1 MPSTPPSQSNK
12 YRFEAD
18 TPLDPPT
25 LSGVMESI
33 HDRIAAQEALV
44 VDYQAAID
52 NLNNLGLQVIAEN
65 LAPQIQAARDQL
77 DALELQA
84 IAVEDQI
91 AALIAA
97 GIFAA
102 GVTVTPIAGLNAT
115 NTTVQAALAEIMGN
129 ITGLAEGLIEI
140 ETDVAAAIAGISFTA
155 IRPVITVTAAH
166 TAIAGQRVQAD
177 STGGAFNVTLP
188 QDAAQGA
195 TVDVDPVGFGVS
207 IVPNPAGAA
216 TTIEGHSSITI
227 DQANVGITLT
237 LRGAVWKIERRSI
250 VNG

>member
-25 LSGVMESI
+25 LSGIMESI

-65 LAPQIQAARDQL
+65 LAPQIEAAREQL
-77 DALELQA
+77 DALQEQA
-84 IAVEDQI
+84 DGVEDQI
-91 AALIAA
+91 AALLASGLAA
-97 GIFAA
+97 T
-102 GVTVTPIAGLNAT
+102 GVSLTAIDGLTAT
-115 NTTVQAALAEIMGN
+115 NAQAAFAEIVDD
-129 ITGLAEGLIEI
+129 ITGLAEALGEI

-166 TAIAGQRVQAD
+166 TAVAGQRVQAD

-207 IVPNPAGAA
+207 VVPNPAGAA

-227 DQANVGITLT
+227 DQPNVGLTLT
-237 LRGAVWKIERRSI
+237 LRGTVWKIERRSI
-250 VNG
+250 VNA

>member
-25 LSGVMESI
+25 LSGIMESI
-33 HDRIAAQEALV
+33 HDRIEAQEALI

-65 LAPQIQAARDQL
+65 LAPQIQAAREQL
-77 DALELQA
+77 DALQEQA
-84 IAVEDQI
+84 DGVEDQI
-91 AALIAA
+91 AALLAS
-97 GIFAA
+97 G
-102 GVTVTPIAGLNAT
+102 IAGTGVSLTAISGLTAT
-115 NTTVQAALAEIMGN
+115 NAQAAFAEIMGD
-129 ITGLAEGLIEI
+129 IMGLGEALTQV
-140 ETDVAAAIAGISFTA
+140 ETDVAAALAGISFTA

-166 TAIAGQRVQAD
+166 TAVAGQRILAD
-177 STGGAFNVTLP
+177 STGGAVPITLP

-207 IVPNPAGAA
+207 VVPHPAGAA

-227 DQANVGITLT
+227 DQANVGLTLT
-237 LRGAVWKIERRSI
+237 LRGTVWKIERRSI